1 MHHILEWEGRKL
13 GIIGLVE
20 REWLDTGDTALSNT
34 TKYSLSTTP
43 VSSLDRDHLDYTDYA
58 DAASMLAEELKKK
71 GEDDDFTDDDG
82 DDGDDG
88 DDMAGC
94 EYIIAV
100 THMRT
105 DNDVRLAEKVPE
117 VNLIL
122 GGHSQ
127 VYEKRKV
134 RIMCAISYTTAVP
147 EGGEWKM
154 LPVIRLTCV
163 FKSNLL
169 FGLLQ

>member
-20 REWLDTGDTALSNT
+20 REWLDTGAHALSNT

-71 GEDDDFTDDDG
+71 GEDDDVIDDD
-82 DDGDDG
+82 DDDD
-88 DDMAGC
+88 DDEGC

-134 RIMCAISYTTAVP
+134 
-147 EGGEWKM
+147 
-154 LPVIRLTCV
+154 CV
-163 FKSNLL
+163 CINIWHYSF
-169 FGLLQ
+169 

>member
-71 GEDDDFTDDDG
+71 GEDDVMT
-82 DDGDDG
+82 
-88 DDMAGC
+88 
-94 EYIIAV
+94 
-100 THMRT
+100 
-105 DNDVRLAEKVPE
+105 
-117 VNLIL
+117 
-122 GGHSQ
+122 
-127 VYEKRKV
+127 
-134 RIMCAISYTTAVP
+134 
-147 EGGEWKM
+147 
-154 LPVIRLTCV
+154 
-163 FKSNLL
+163 LL
-169 FGLLQ
+169 MMMMVMMMMWQGASTSSP